1 MNAARYLTRDAAK
14 ATTGALAA
22 FASAVAGGY
31 VDGAM
36 TPGEW
41 WAAAAAALIAFGVVW
56 RVPNDVDEGDEPDQL
71 APVREL

>member
-1 MNAARYLTRDAAK
+1 MKAAAKYLTRDAAK

-22 FASAVAGGY
+22 FASAVAAAY

-41 WAAAAAALIAFGVVW
+41 WAAAAAALVAFGAVW
-56 RVPNDVDEGDEPDQL
+56 RVPNDDEPEG
-71 APVREL
+71 ELSGAEQ